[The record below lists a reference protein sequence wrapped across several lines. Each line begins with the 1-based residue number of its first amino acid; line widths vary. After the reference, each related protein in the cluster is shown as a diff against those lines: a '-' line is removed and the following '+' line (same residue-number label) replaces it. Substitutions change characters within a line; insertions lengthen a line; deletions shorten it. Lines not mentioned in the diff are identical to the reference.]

1 MFRREDIVNANKLAA
16 IEKTARISVAERIM
30 GDKYKEVKIRRAGG
44 FWDEWYCP
52 YCHKWVLGVGIEG
65 ELGAIKTKCR
75 SCGKTLVWVN
85 CLSVEQI

>member
-1 MFRREDIVNANKLAA
+1 MDLNKTLKLSRELAFDIIGVKYN
-16 IEKTARISVAERIM
+16 SVR
-30 GDKYKEVKIRRAGG
+30 IRRYGNLR
-44 FWDEWYCP
+44 EWYCP

>member
-1 MFRREDIVNANKLAA
+1 MFKREDVMGAKKLKE
-16 IEKTARISVAERIM
+16 IERAARINVARAIM
-30 GDKYKEVKIRRAGG
+30 GDKYKEVKIRRTGG
-44 FWDEWYCP
+44 FWDKWYCP
-52 YCHKWVLGVGIEG
+52 YCREWVLGVGIEG